1 MCIRDR
7 GTGNVTELTHADTTG
22 ITMTLMG
29 IISELKINHILTT
42 EVSNH
47 CKSVVKENDIARRI
61 ILAAHDNNTTP
72 KHIDSALLTT
82 HDADSFKYSTD
93 EIRELADNVRDKN
106 YRIMISEDG
115 IHIFNKNGIK
125 IAIDPFDLYE
135 SIDVEGDLGHAFYLG
150 IELARAQIAYQL
162 GKDYEQDEE
171 LKWGC
176 LVDQEID
183 DKLSFKKTGST
194 YKKKK

>member
-1 MCIRDR
+1 MCIRD
-7 GTGNVTELTHADTTG
+7 
-22 ITMTLMG
+22 
-29 IISELKINHILTT
+29 S
-42 EVSNH
+42 
-47 CKSVVKENDIARRI
+47 
-61 ILAAHDNNTTP
+61 
-72 KHIDSALLTT
+72 
-82 HDADSFKYSTD
+82 
-93 EIRELADNVRDKN
+93 
-106 YRIMISEDG
+106 
-115 IHIFNKNGIK
+115 
-125 IAIDPFDLYE
+125 
-135 SIDVEGDLGHAFYLG
+135 LG